1 MIQRRSVGTV
11 PLLFREELEKLPSPL
26 SPCNVGKHAGHYP
39 RPQTQRA
46 HVRPVSLYALSAY
59 GASLFCSA
67 NGWATLPPLGFL
79 FSLTVL

>member
-1 MIQRRSVGTV
+1 MARFHFYFGKSS
-11 PLLFREELEKLPSPL
+11 EKPFFSSPL
-26 SPCNVGKHAGHYP
+26 SPCNVGRHAGHYP

-46 HVRPVSLYALSAY
+46 HVRPVPSYALSAY